1 MSSGES
7 ESQQGEYAVQ
17 SDTGVDAGVPDD
29 RGETLGEPDVVLDI
43 PVLNVEEG
51 TLQVEELELRVSFK
65 AELADL
71 VKINI
76 GVEAEVEGVELE
88 VKGVE
93 VQAQQRGRLDNVRA
107 IFSDAL
113 QAIEHSPQFFRDWSG
128 TDQSTDSSRQT
139 APDDL
144 GAPEIEE
151 STAAEE
157 ADNAKVEATSA
168 ARRKARDLGL
178 DLSSLK
184 GTGSGGRII
193 LRDVQRA
200 AKG

>member
-7 ESQQGEYAVQ
+7 ESQQDEHFLQ
-17 SDTGVDAGVPDD
+17 SGAGVDAGAPDD
-29 RGETLGEPDVVLDI
+29 RGESLGEPDVLLDV
-43 PVLNVEEG
+43 PVLNVEEVA
-51 TLQVEELELRVSFK
+51 LQVEDLELRVSFQ

-76 GVEAEVEGVELE
+76 GVETEVEGVELQ

-93 VQAQQRGRLDNVRA
+93 AQAQQKGRLDNVRA
-107 IFSDAL
+107 IFSDVL
-113 QAIEHSPQFFRDWSG
+113 QALEHNPQLFRDLSR
-128 TDQSTDSSRQT
+128 TAQSTDSSRQT
-139 APDDL
+139 APDAL
-144 GAPEIEE
+144 GAPETVE

-157 ADNAKVEATSA
+157 ADDTEVEATSA
-168 ARRKARDLGL
+168 AKRKARDLGL
-178 DLSSLK
+178 ELSSLD

>member
-51 TLQVEELELRVSFK
+51 TLQVEELELRVSFR

-93 VQAQQRGRLDNVRA
+93 VQAQPGPTEGPPGQR
-107 IFSDAL
+107 
-113 QAIEHSPQFFRDWSG
+113 
-128 TDQSTDSSRQT
+128 
-139 APDDL
+139 
-144 GAPEIEE
+144 
-151 STAAEE
+151 
-157 ADNAKVEATSA
+157 
-168 ARRKARDLGL
+168 ARDLQRCT
-178 DLSSLK
+178 
-184 GTGSGGRII
+184 TGHRTQSAV
-193 LRDVQRA
+193 L
-200 AKG
+200 

>member
-1 MSSGES
+1 
-7 ESQQGEYAVQ
+7 
-17 SDTGVDAGVPDD
+17 
-29 RGETLGEPDVVLDI
+29 VVLDI

-51 TLQVEELELRVSFK
+51 ALQVDDLELRVSFR

-88 VKGVE
+88 IKGVE
-93 VQAQQRGRLDNVRA
+93 LQAQQRGRLDNVRA

-113 QAIEHSPQFFRDWSG
+113 QAVEHSPQLIRDWSG

-157 ADNAKVEATSA
+157 ADDAKVEATSA

-178 DLSSLK
+178 DLSSLE

-193 LRDVQRA
+193 LRDVQRT

>member
-29 RGETLGEPDVVLDI
+29 RGESLGEPDVVLDI

-51 TLQVEELELRVSFK
+51 ALQVEDLEIRVSFK

-88 VKGVE
+88 IKGVE
-93 VQAQQRGRLDNVRA
+93 LQAQQRGRLDNVRA

-113 QAIEHSPQFFRDWSG
+113 QAIEHSPQLIRDWSG

-157 ADNAKVEATSA
+157 ADDAKVEATSA

-178 DLSSLK
+178 DLSSLE

>member
-1 MSSGES
+1 MSFGES
-7 ESQQGEYAVQ
+7 ESQQDEHPVQ
-17 SDTGVDAGVPDD
+17 SGSGVDAGVPDD
-29 RGETLGEPDVVLDI
+29 RGESLGEPDVVLDI

-51 TLQVEELELRVSFK
+51 TLQVEDLELRVSFK

-71 VKINI
+71 VKINN
-76 GVEAEVEGVELE
+76 
-88 VKGVE
+88 GVE

-144 GAPEIEE
+144 
-151 STAAEE
+151 
-157 ADNAKVEATSA
+157 
-168 ARRKARDLGL
+168 
-178 DLSSLK
+178 
-184 GTGSGGRII
+184 
-193 LRDVQRA
+193 
-200 AKG
+200 

>member
-7 ESQQGEYAVQ
+7 ESQQDEHFVQ
-17 SDTGVDAGVPDD
+17 SGAGVDAGAPDD
-29 RGETLGEPDVVLDI
+29 RGESLGEPDVLLDV
-43 PVLNVEEG
+43 PVLNVEEVA
-51 TLQVEELELRVSFK
+51 LQVEDLELRVSFQ

-76 GVEAEVEGVELE
+76 GVETEVEGVELQ

-93 VQAQQRGRLDNVRA
+93 AQAQQKGRLDNVRA
-107 IFSDAL
+107 IFSDVL
-113 QAIEHSPQFFRDWSG
+113 QAIEHSPEFFRDWSG
-128 TDQSTDSSRQT
+128 TYQSTDSSRQT
-139 APDDL
+139 PPEAP

-157 ADNAKVEATSA
+157 TDDAEVEATSA
-168 ARRKARDLGL
+168 AKRKARDLGL
-178 DLSSLK
+178 DLSSLE
-184 GTGSGGRII
+184 GTGSGGRIV

-200 AKG
+200 AKS

>member
-29 RGETLGEPDVVLDI
+29 RGESLGEPDVVLDI

-51 TLQVEELELRVSFK
+51 TLQVEELE
-65 AELADL
+65 
-71 VKINI
+71 I
-76 GVEAEVEGVELE
+76 
-88 VKGVE
+88 KGGE
-93 VQAQQRGRLDNVRA
+93 HQAQQRGRLDNVRA

-113 QAIEHSPQFFRDWSG
+113 QAIEHSPQLIKDWSG
-128 TDQSTDSSRQT
+128 TDQSTNSSRQT

-144 GAPEIEE
+144 NAPEIEE

-157 ADNAKVEATSA
+157 ADDAKVEATSA

-178 DLSSLK
+178 DLSSLE

>member
-1 MSSGES
+1 MSFGES
-7 ESQQGEYAVQ
+7 ESQQDEHPVQ
-17 SDTGVDAGVPDD
+17 SGSGVDAGVPDD
-29 RGETLGEPDVVLDI
+29 RGESLGEPDVVLDI
-43 PVLNVEEG
+43 PVLNVEG
-51 TLQVEELELRVSFK
+51 TLQVEDLELRVSFK

-168 ARRKARDLGL
+168 ARRK
-178 DLSSLK
+178 
-184 GTGSGGRII
+184 
-193 LRDVQRA
+193 
-200 AKG
+200 